1 MYIRILASLCV
12 ALIVAPAS
20 AWAAS
25 IDRSVDTS
33 ASKVG
38 FSISHVFVERVTGTV
53 PIESG
58 TAMFATESPI
68 PASISLTLD
77 ATKVSTGDPDQT
89 GCIQSPD
96 YFDVKK
102 FPTWT
107 FTSTKITT
115 NSPTSFGIDGM
126 LTMHGVVQ
134 PEHFDVTIQNAGGH
148 QVYHT
153 VGQIDRHVFG
163 MKGSRLDPAIGGIAS
178 VTMDVVLK

>member
-1 MYIRILASLCV
+1 MYVRILV
-12 ALIVAPAS
+12 ALLTLLGATAPNVA
-20 AWAAS
+20 AANT
-25 IDRSVDTS
+25 DRAVDPS

-38 FSISHVFVERVTGTV
+38 FSISHVFVEHVTGTV
-53 PIESG
+53 PIEG
-58 TAMFATESPI
+58 GNVVFASDSPI
-68 PASISLTLD
+68 PASVTLTLD

-107 FTSTKITT
+107 FTSTKITPHST
-115 NSPTSFGIDGM
+115 GSFGIDGS
-126 LTMHGVVQ
+126 LTMHGVTQ

-148 QVYHT
+148 QVYHA

-163 MKGSRLDPAIGGIAS
+163 MKGSRLDPAIGGVAD
-178 VTMDVVLK
+178 VTMDVILK

>member
-1 MYIRILASLCV
+1 MYARILVSLCI
-12 ALIVAPAS
+12 ALIVAPAG
-20 AWAAS
+20 AWAAGERS
-25 IDRSVDTS
+25 IDTS
-33 ASKVG
+33 GSKVG

-58 TAMFATESPI
+58 TASFPSDSPI
-68 PASISLTLD
+68 PASISVQLD

-115 NSPTSFGIDGM
+115 HSPTSFGIDGT
-126 LTMHGVVQ
+126 LTMHGVPQ
-134 PEHFDVTIQNAGGH
+134 PEHFDVTIRNAGGR
-148 QVYHT
+148 QVYHV
-153 VGQIDRHVFG
+153 VGQIDRHMFG
-163 MKGSRLDPAIGGIAS
+163 MKGSRLDPAIGGTAD
-178 VTMDVVLK
+178 VTMDVILK